1 MFKLYIIRTSKKA
14 KLMNILRTMMN
25 NNSFF
30 ELTHSLIDVEV
41 AGNWKSGSVSQSFVN
56 KVPSNEAF
64 VIIYTGSIQSVLS
77 LS

>member
-1 MFKLYIIRTSKKA
+1 
-14 KLMNILRTMMN
+14 MN

-56 KVPSNEAF
+56 KVPSNEAV